1 VAGAAW
7 GRARRAG
14 QRSGAARAGGAAW
27 CGAGEGLGGRGG
39 DKALVGRLG
48 LFRVGSLPIAGQGGS
63 RQRQLFADC

>member
-1 VAGAAW
+1 
-7 GRARRAG
+7 
-14 QRSGAARAGGAAW
+14 
-27 CGAGEGLGGRGG
+27 LGGRGG